1 MPQLDPTSFPT
12 QLFWLAVIFVVL
24 LILMAKVGLPR
35 VREVVDTRAAKID
48 GDLAAAADAR
58 SRSEGLL
65 AEYEKSLAS
74 ARAEAQATIRTM
86 AETMAKE
93 QARREHELMEQLNV
107 EARSAEARIVA
118 AKNQAL
124 ANVRQIAV
132 EAAQAATARLVG
144 DSLPAAEVEAAVTSV
159 LAERRS

>member
-1 MPQLDPTSFPT
+1 MPQLDPTTFPT

-58 SRSEGLL
+58 SRSESLL
-65 AEYEKSLAS
+65 AEYERSLAT

-93 QARREHELMEQLNV
+93 QARREQELMERLVV
-107 EARSAEARIVA
+107 EARSAESRIAA

-132 EAAQAATARLVG
+132 EAAQAATTRLVG
-144 DSLPAAEVEAAVTSV
+144 DSLPTAEIEAAVTSV
-159 LAERRS
+159 LAERRP

>member
-1 MPQLDPTSFPT
+1 MPQLDPATFPT
-12 QLFWLAVIFVVL
+12 QLFWLAVVFVVL
-24 LILMAKVGLPR
+24 LILMAKAGLPR
-35 VREVVDTRAAKID
+35 VREVVDMRAAKID

-65 AEYEKSLAS
+65 AEYEKSLAA
-74 ARAEAQATIRTM
+74 ARAEAQQTVRSM

-93 QARREHELMEQLNV
+93 QARREHELMGRLQV
-107 EARSAEARIVA
+107 EARSAEARIAA

-144 DSLPAAEVEAAVTSV
+144 DSLPAGDIEAAVGHV